1 MAAVLALA
9 LCAVLGSG
17 QAKSYGKESVRI
29 FVFTAQAAESTSP
42 DEAQQARLSA
52 VKELKDQLRHKA
64 GLSIVDDRSQADVV
78 IEVIELEE
86 RDAGDGGFGGA
97 KLTPLVNSILRLH
110 LTAGENQTDIK
121 GMGPGSGSRAAKD
134 AADRVL
140 KWVVR
145 NRVDRPTIS

>member
-42 DEAQQARLSA
+42 DEAQQARRSA

-145 NRVDRPTIS
+145 NRVDRPTIP

>member
-1 MAAVLALA
+1 M
-9 LCAVLGSG
+9 
-17 QAKSYGKESVRI
+17 
-29 FVFTAQAAESTSP
+29 
-42 DEAQQARLSA
+42 
-52 VKELKDQLRHKA
+52 
-64 GLSIVDDRSQADVV
+64 
-78 IEVIELEE
+78 IEVIELEQ

-145 NRVDRPTIS
+145 NRVDRPTIP

>member
-64 GLSIVDDRSQADVV
+64 GLSIVDDRAQADVV
-78 IEVIELEE
+78 IEVIELEQ
-86 RDAGDGGFGGA
+86 RDAGDGGFGGV

-110 LTAGENQTDIK
+110 LTAGRIRQTSK
-121 GMGPGSGSRAAKD
+121 GWAREAAV
-134 AADRVL
+134 A
-140 KWVVR
+140 
-145 NRVDRPTIS
+145 RPRMPPIAC

>member
-145 NRVDRPTIS
+145 NRVDRPTIP